1 MSEEANANSYLIK
14 SFQNKTSP
22 AFLFIHLTCFFELP
36 LVLQSSWWRYFTVKL
51 LDLPAF
57 HTKKKSAPESPY
69 YEFQGGREFRVRS
82 PVPGK
87 AAPSLWPLPLDII
100 YKRQVTAHI
109 LHAV

>member
-1 MSEEANANSYLIK
+1 MWEEANANSNIIK
-14 SFQNKTSP
+14 YFQNQTNS
-22 AFLFIHLTCFFELP
+22 AFLFTQLTCFSVLP

-51 LDLPAF
+51 LGLPPF
-57 HTKKKSAPESPY
+57 QTKKKLAPESPY

-100 YKRQVTAHI
+100 YERQVAAHI